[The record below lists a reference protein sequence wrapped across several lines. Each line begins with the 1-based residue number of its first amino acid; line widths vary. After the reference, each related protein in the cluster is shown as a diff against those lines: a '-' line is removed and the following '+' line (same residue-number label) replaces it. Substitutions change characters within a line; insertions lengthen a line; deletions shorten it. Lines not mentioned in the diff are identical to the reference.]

1 MNTISQNPS
10 DSPES
15 RIQDALLAHKSG
27 RYRSV
32 RAAAIAFSIPPSTL
46 SYRIAGRASRSQAH
60 ESAQILSCAEEKTL
74 VRWLTRLTRT
84 GFPASP
90 ALAIKMAEE
99 IRRGRLQLSKT
110 PPPLLRPIGEHW
122 IDRFRVRHPDIHTL
136 WTRQIEHTRHHAMNS
151 DVLRTWFD
159 AVTEVR
165 IAHHYRPECIYNMDE
180 SGFAVGASQSSRA
193 LVSVREKS
201 SWKVIAGRQEWI
213 TAIECINAAGV
224 AIPPLIIFKAK
235 HTNTA
240 WIPAHTSR
248 DWRFSTSNSGWTS
261 DSHAYEWLT
270 TVFESETRPEDPEA
284 RRLLIM
290 DGHGSHITANVIA
303 HCMEHVI
310 DLLILPPHCSHVLQP
325 LDVSVFSPL
334 KRALAAETDSVAR
347 LDAGRVARVEW
358 TRMYIRARE
367 KAFTAS
373 NIRSGWRNTGLE
385 PLSPIVVLDKHR
397 PVSAPAPSPPHTP
410 RDAASLDLTLL
421 DSSPPDGTELRQA
434 TALFNSELKKPG
446 PLLSPAKR
454 FGERMTRVLQ
464 TTQSENVMLRRELA
478 EAHAL
483 LHSRKSR
490 KNGKRVALQGKFVF
504 STQEVFEI
512 AKQAEVNSAAKR
524 GRKRSRT
531 AAIDAELSVGEDE
544 VLEAE
549 CSDSESDCIIV
560 AGSRAF

>member
-1 MNTISQNPS
+1 MDTVSQSLS
-10 DSPES
+10 DNPES

-27 RYRSV
+27 KYRSV

-46 SYRIAGRASRSQAH
+46 SYRIAGRTSRSQAH
-60 ESAQILSCAEEKTL
+60 ESAQILSYAEEKTL

-90 ALAIKMAEE
+90 ALAIQMAEE
-99 IRRGRLQLSKT
+99 IRRGRLQLSRS

-122 IDRFRVRHPDIHTL
+122 IDRFRTRHPDIRTV
-136 WTRQIEHTRHHAMNS
+136 WIRQIEHARHHAMNS

-193 LVSVREKS
+193 LVSVRERS

-213 TAIECINAAGV
+213 TAIECISAAGV
-224 AIPPLIIFKAK
+224 AIPPLIIFKAQ

-270 TVFESETRPEDPEA
+270 TVFEPETRPEDPEA
-284 RRLLIM
+284 HRLLIM

-303 HCMEHVI
+303 HCMEHAI

-325 LDVSVFSPL
+325 LDVNVLAPL

-347 LDAGRVARVEW
+347 IDAGRVARVEW

-373 NIRSGWRNTGLE
+373 NIKSGWRKTGLE
-385 PLSPIVVLDKHR
+385 PLSPIVVLDKHH
-397 PVSAPAPSPPHTP
+397 PMPAPAPSPPRIP
-410 RDAASLDLTLL
+410 RGPASLDLTLL

-446 PLLSPAKR
+446 PLISPVKR
-454 FGERMTRVLQ
+454 FGERMTCVLQ
-464 TTQSENVMLRRELA
+464 TTLSENAMLRRELA
-478 EAHAL
+478 EARTL
-483 LHSRKSR
+483 LRSRKSR

-504 STQEVFEI
+504 STEEVLEI

-524 GRKRSRT
+524 GRKRSRI
-531 AAIDAELSVGEDE
+531 AASDAEYSVGEVG
-544 VLEAE
+544 VLEAVYD
-549 CSDSESDCIIV
+549 DSESDCIIV